1 VRRRRAAA
9 TAGLAVATML
19 AVLLL
24 GVLAD
29 VAAAARAG
37 GPASTPVTE
46 RTLVPVVPGSWQAL
60 GPGWR

>member
-1 VRRRRAAA
+1 VRRRRVAA
-9 TAGLAVATML
+9 TVGLAVATML

-37 GPASTPVTE
+37 DAAPVAQRSLGT
-46 RTLVPVVPGSWQAL
+46 VAPGSGQAVA
-60 GPGWR
+60 PDRW